1 MCSISWSIV
10 AVVAVLSVSIA
21 VCVVCW
27 HYADVKREI
36 ERIRN
41 LREVLSAIL
50 LSKDSKL
57 IGEQVPE
64 LIRSLIKDEK

>member
-21 VCVVCW
+21 VCVICV
-27 HYADVKREI
+27 HHANVKREI
-36 ERIRN
+36 ERIKN

>member
-1 MCSISWSIV
+1 MSSISWSIV

-27 HYADVKREI
+27 HYADVKRDM

-41 LREVLSAIL
+41 LREVLSIIV

-57 IGEQVPE
+57 IEEQAPE
-64 LIRSLIKDEK
+64 LIRSLTKDKK

>member
-10 AVVAVLSVSIA
+10 VMVAVLSVSIA
-21 VCVVCW
+21 VCVVCV
-27 HYADVKREI
+27 HYANVKREM
-36 ERIRN
+36 ERVRN
-41 LREVLSAIL
+41 LREVLTTIV

-64 LIRSLIKDEK
+64 LIRSLIKVKK